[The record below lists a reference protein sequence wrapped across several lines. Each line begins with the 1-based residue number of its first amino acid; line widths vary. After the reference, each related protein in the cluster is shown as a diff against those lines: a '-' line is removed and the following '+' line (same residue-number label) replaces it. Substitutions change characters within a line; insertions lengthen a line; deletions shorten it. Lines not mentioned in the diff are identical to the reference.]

1 MAKDHLVI
9 CRSKLIIEANT
20 CLFRKNILDKDMFR
34 LWFMNA
40 KGYKHTRNK
49 FKQKQTTALKRP
61 DFYNVTVV
69 NKVYPKVL
77 QNYQ

>member
-40 KGYKHTRNK
+40 KGDKHT
-49 FKQKQTTALKRP
+49 
-61 DFYNVTVV
+61 
-69 NKVYPKVL
+69 
-77 QNYQ
+77 